1 MSVETAE
8 GSGAET
14 AAPRFVFP
22 AHHAPGVF
30 LGIRFPQLAVMIG
43 GLVLGLISLHFV
55 PRALGA
61 VVVCGWCVAATA
73 LALLPINGHHVDD
86 WALILAG
93 YATRT
98 RQTRRRGD
106 PRSIAHV
113 LPEVALLTLE
123 RGGRRYGVL
132 REQQAAGEVTY
143 CTLMQLGA
151 MPFVLRSVE
160 ERVNQLN
167 RWGLVLGSL
176 VREHSPLSRIQL
188 LHRTAPGAARDNRS
202 WFARHADPGSPFFD
216 EALAEQIDR
225 RPPTEHENF
234 VVVQVSL
241 THIGRRQAA
250 RRGGGDVDLGAMSIL
265 AAEVERLRAELH
277 EILPG
282 AAVLSPGGVAAVV
295 RNAYDP
301 EARRFHDGHEV
312 SWDSVSPS
320 YEREAATHYEAQQYC
335 HVTFAVRHFPRLPVD
350 CGFQIPLILEAR
362 AAHCYSIVLQPVPPS
377 RALRAA
383 ESARTADL
391 GDAQMRAAR
400 GFIETATRRNQ
411 RMGIERR
418 EQELAEGHREFV
430 YAGYITV
437 SAESAEALEAA
448 IADVEDCALRSH
460 LDLQRLVGEQGPAF
474 TFTLPL
480 CRGL

>member
-1 MSVETAE
+1 MSVDTVE
-8 GSGAET
+8 GGGTET

-22 AHHAPGVF
+22 AHHSPGIF
-30 LGIRFPQLAVMIG
+30 LGIRFPQLAVMVG

-61 VVVCGWCVAATA
+61 LVVCGWCTAATA
-73 LALLPINGHHVDD
+73 VALIPIRGHHIDD
-86 WALILAG
+86 WALILTG
-93 YATRT
+93 YASRPKL
-98 RQTRRRGD
+98 TRRRGD
-106 PRSIAHV
+106 PRSIGHV
-113 LPEVALLTLE
+113 LPEVALLTLD
-123 RGGRRYGVL
+123 RNGRRYGVL
-132 REQQAAGEVTY
+132 RENQPAGEVTY
-143 CTLMQLGA
+143 CAVMQLGA

-176 VREHSPLSRIQL
+176 VREHSTLSRIQL

-202 WFARHADPGSPFFD
+202 WFARHADPESPFFD

-234 VVVQVSL
+234 VVVQVSM
-241 THIGRRQAA
+241 TKIGRRNAV
-250 RRGGGDVDLGAMSIL
+250 RRGGGDVDLGAMTIL

-282 AAVLSPGGVAAVV
+282 AAVLSPGGVAAVM
-295 RNAYDP
+295 RAAYDP

-320 YEREAATHYEAQQYC
+320 HERETPTHYETQQFC

-362 AAHCYSIVLQPVPPS
+362 AAHCYSIVLEPVAPS

-383 ESARTADL
+383 KSARTADL

-400 GFIETATRRNQ
+400 GFIETASRRNQ

-437 SAESAEALEAA
+437 SAEGVDALEAA

-474 TFTLPL
+474 SFTLPL

>member
-1 MSVETAE
+1 MSVETSE
-8 GSGAET
+8 GSLT
-14 AAPRFVFP
+14 DVPSPRFVFP
-22 AHHAPGVF
+22 TPHVPGIF
-30 LGIRFPQLAVMIG
+30 LGIRFPQLAIMVG
-43 GLVLGLISLHFV
+43 GLVMGLISLHLV

-61 VVVCGWCVAATA
+61 LVVCVWCAAGAA
-73 LALLPINGHHVDD
+73 LALLPIHGHHVDD
-86 WALILAG
+86 WTVILAG
-93 YATRT
+93 YATR
-98 RQTRRRGD
+98 RREVRRRGD
-106 PRSIAHV
+106 LRGIPHV
-113 LPEVALLTLE
+113 LPEVSLLILE

-132 REQQAAGEVTY
+132 REEQPAGEVTY
-143 CTLMQLGA
+143 AAIMQLGA

-160 ERVNQLN
+160 ERVSQLN

-176 VREHSPLSRIQL
+176 VREHAPLSRIQL
-188 LHRTAPGAARDNRS
+188 LHRTAAGAARDNRS

-216 EALAEQIDR
+216 EALAEQLDR
-225 RPPTEHENF
+225 ASPTEHENF
-234 VVVQVSL
+234 VVVQVALSR
-241 THIGRRQAA
+241 IGRRNAA
-250 RRGGGDVDLGAMSIL
+250 RRGGGDLDLGAMQVL

-282 AAVLSPGGVAAVV
+282 AAVLSPAGVAAVF

-301 EARRFHDGHEV
+301 EARRYHDGHEV
-312 SWDSVSPS
+312 GWDSVSPS
-320 YEREAATHYEAQQYC
+320 YEREFATHYEAQQYL

-362 AAHCYSIVLQPVPPS
+362 AAHCYSIVLEPVPPS

-391 GDAQMRAAR
+391 GDAQMRASR
-400 GFIETATRRNQ
+400 GFIETASRRNQ
-411 RMGIERR
+411 RLGIERR
-418 EQELAEGHREFV
+418 EQELAEGHREFR

-437 SAESAEALEAA
+437 SAEGPDELETA
-448 IADVEDCALRSH
+448 IGDVEDCALRSH

>member
-1 MSVETAE
+1 MSVETAD
-8 GSGAET
+8 GSSTEA

-22 AHHAPGVF
+22 PPHNPGIF
-30 LGIRFPQLAVMIG
+30 LGIRFPQLALMIT
-43 GLVLGLISLHFV
+43 GLVLGLITLHFV

-61 VVVCGWCVAATA
+61 LVVCGWCVAFGA
-73 LALLPINGHHVDD
+73 LALVPINGHHADEWV
-86 WALILAG
+86 LVLSG
-93 YATRT
+93 YVTRN
-98 RQTRRRGD
+98 RLTRRRGD
-106 PRSIAHV
+106 PRAIPHV
-113 LPEVALLTLE
+113 LPEVSLLTLE
-123 RGGRRYGVL
+123 RAGRRYGVL
-132 REQQAAGEVTY
+132 REEQAAGEVAY
-143 CTLMQLGA
+143 CALMQLGA

-160 ERVNQLN
+160 ERVAQLN

-202 WFARHADPGSPFFD
+202 WFARYADPSSPFFED
-216 EALAEQIDR
+216 ALAEQIDR

-241 THIGRRQAA
+241 TRLGRRQAS
-250 RRGGGDVDLGAMSIL
+250 RRGGGDVDLGAMNVL

-282 AAVLSPGGVAAVV
+282 AAVLSPGGVAAVM

-312 SWDSVSPS
+312 SWDTVSPS
-320 YEREAATHYEAQQYC
+320 FERETATHYEAQQF
-335 HVTFAVRHFPRLPVD
+335 HHATFGVRHFPRLPVD

-362 AAHCYSIVLQPVPPS
+362 AAHCYSIVLEPVPPS

-383 ESARTADL
+383 ESARTSDI

-400 GFIETATRRNQ
+400 GFIETASRRNQ
-411 RMGIERR
+411 RAGIERR
-418 EQELAEGHREFV
+418 EQELAEGHREFI

-437 SAESAEALEAA
+437 SAEGAEALETA

>member
-1 MSVETAE
+1 MSVETSE
-8 GSGAET
+8 SGVAET
-14 AAPRFVFP
+14 ASPRFVFP
-22 AHHAPGVF
+22 APHTPGVF
-30 LGIRFPQLAVMIG
+30 LGIRFPQLAVMVG
-43 GLVLGLISLHFV
+43 GLVMGLITIHLV

-61 VVVCGWCVAATA
+61 VVVCAWCAAATA
-73 LALLPINGHHVDD
+73 LALLPIRGHHVDD
-86 WALILAG
+86 WAVILAA
-93 YATRT
+93 YVSRRRT
-98 RQTRRRGD
+98 VRRRGD
-106 PRSIAHV
+106 LQAIAHV
-113 LPEVALLTLE
+113 LPEVSLLTLE
-123 RGGRRYGVL
+123 RGGRRYGIL
-132 REQQAAGEVTY
+132 RERQPAGEVTY
-143 CTLMQLGA
+143 AALMQLGA

-160 ERVNQLN
+160 ERVSQLN

-202 WFARHADPGSPFFD
+202 WFALHADPRSPFFD
-216 EALAEQIDR
+216 EALAEQLDR
-225 RPPTEHENF
+225 TPPIEHENF

-241 THIGRRQAA
+241 TRIGRRQAA
-250 RRGGGDVDLGAMSIL
+250 RRGGGNIDLGVMNVL
-265 AAEVERLRAELH
+265 AGEVERLRAELH

-282 AAVLSPGGVAAVV
+282 AAVLSPGGVAAVF

-312 SWDSVSPS
+312 GWDSVSPS
-320 YEREAATHYEAQQYC
+320 YECELATHYDAQQYS

-350 CGFQIPLILEAR
+350 SGFQIPLILEAR
-362 AAHCYSIVLQPVPPS
+362 AAHCYSIVLEPVPPS

-383 ESARTADL
+383 ESERTADL

-400 GFIETATRRNQ
+400 GFIETASRRNQ
-411 RMGIERR
+411 RLGIERR
-418 EQELAEGHREFV
+418 EQELAEGHREFR

-437 SAESAEALEAA
+437 SAEGPEALEAA

>member
-1 MSVETAE
+1 MSVETAD
-8 GSGAET
+8 GTGTET

-22 AHHAPGVF
+22 AHHSPGIF
-30 LGIRFPQLAVMIG
+30 LGIRFPQLAVMLI

-61 VVVCGWCVAATA
+61 LVVSAWCVAAA
-73 LALLPINGHHVDD
+73 MLALLPIRGNHAGDG
-86 WALILAG
+86 ALTLAG
-93 YATRT
+93 YATRSPL
-98 RQTRRRGD
+98 RRRRGD
-106 PRSIAHV
+106 LRTITHV
-113 LPEVALLTLE
+113 LPEVDLLTLE
-123 RGGRRYGVL
+123 RGGRRYGIL
-132 REQQAAGEVTY
+132 RERQVAGEVTY
-143 CTLMQLGA
+143 CALMQLGA

-176 VREHSPLSRIQL
+176 VREHSSLARIQL

-202 WFARHADPGSPFFD
+202 WFAHHADPGSAFFD

-241 THIGRRQAA
+241 TRIGRRQAA
-250 RRGGGDVDLGAMSIL
+250 RRGGGDVDLGAMNIL

-282 AAVLSPGGVAAVV
+282 AAVLSPGGVAAVM
-295 RNAYDP
+295 RAAYDP
-301 EARRFHDGHEV
+301 EARRSHDGHEV

-320 YEREAATHYEAQQYC
+320 YERETPTHYEAQQYC

-377 RALRAA
+377 QALRAA

-391 GDAQMRAAR
+391 GDAQMRASR
-400 GFIETATRRNQ
+400 GFIETASRRNQ

-418 EQELAEGHREFV
+418 EQELAEGHREFL

-437 SAESAEALEAA
+437 SAEGAEALEAA